1 MKLRSVHKRG
11 LARGRSTAEGFTIFF
26 AVLVSSLAL
35 AVGLVIYDVTVRQLA
50 LATSSLQSQYA
61 IYAADTGAECALYWD
76 TKGLLDT
83 GTYAFATSSASSPK
97 ASGVLCN
104 GVDIAAYMADPT
116 NKAYNSD
123 TWTPTTAIN
132 TFYVT
137 STAGPWCAGVQV
149 SKFILN
155 GGVHTTVQ
163 AHGYNTCVPGPSQV
177 ERVLQ
182 VDY

>member
-1 MKLRSVHKRG
+1 MKLFPTHKR
-11 LARGRSTAEGFTIFF
+11 GFTIFF

-35 AVGLVIYDVTVRQLA
+35 AIGLVIYDVTVRQLA

-83 GTYAFATSSASSPK
+83 NTYAFATSSVSSPK
-97 ASGVLCN
+97 TSGVVCN
-104 GVDIAAYMADPT
+104 GVDIAVYMADSANAAFNT
-116 NKAYNSD
+116 K
-123 TWTPTTAIN
+123 TPTSAIN

-137 STAGPWCAGVQV
+137 STTGPWCAGVQV
-149 SKFILN
+149 SKFTVDS
-155 GGVHTTVQ
+155 GQRTTIQ
-163 AHGYNTCVPGPSQV
+163 AHGFNTCVAGPGQV